1 MLWIALLRAVR
12 GGLNWSSNGLLKAVV
27 RRIEMHCRECGS
39 NLRRLARKGFLQL
52 KVYPFFGY
60 YPWECPVCRKT
71 LMVRK
76 QYLRKTRSV
85 QGNSA
90 D

>member
-1 MLWIALLRAVR
+1 
-12 GGLNWSSNGLLKAVV
+12 
-27 RRIEMHCRECGS
+27 MHCKDCGN

-52 KVYPFFGY
+52 RVFPLFGY

-71 LMVRK
+71 LMIRK
-76 QYLRKTRSV
+76 QYLRKRRSV
-85 QGNSA
+85 QEHSA

>member
-1 MLWIALLRAVR
+1 
-12 GGLNWSSNGLLKAVV
+12 
-27 RRIEMHCRECGS
+27 MHCKDCGN

-52 KVYPFFGY
+52 RVFPLIGY

-71 LMVRK
+71 LMIRK
-76 QYLRKTRSV
+76 QYLRKRRSA
-85 QGNSA
+85 QEHSA